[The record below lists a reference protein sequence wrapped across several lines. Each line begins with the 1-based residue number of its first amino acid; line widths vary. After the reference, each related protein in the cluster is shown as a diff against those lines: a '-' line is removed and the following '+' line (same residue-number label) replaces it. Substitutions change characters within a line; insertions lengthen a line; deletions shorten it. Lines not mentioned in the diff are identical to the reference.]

1 MIFGVRKNWLIYFFV
16 LVIDILYDLLFF
28 LERVCLEFVILVR
41 LGDGD
46 FYKEIE
52 EGGGVFSRIVIGIGL
67 NSGLYCYC

>member
-1 MIFGVRKNWLIYFFV
+1 MRKNWLIYFFV

-52 EGGGVFSRIVIGIGL
+52 EGGGVFSRIVIGT
-67 NSGLYCYC
+67 GLYCYC